1 MDLDLLKFF
10 IWETRDSNK
19 SYFLWDFFW
28 FDWDLS
34 FLSVFSEDELV
45 SSYEDILD
53 LVNTD
58 LVPVQ
63 VSKEL
68 TNRII
73 VYSKLLIASEYFNSI
88 HHYKNEHWF
97 IGELANPYYNP
108 SNINKYNGFTL
119 VKHQKATY
127 AGIIYFNCLT
137 DLEKTIDM
145 LGNDLKYLLW
155 FQKEYS

>member
-1 MDLDLLKFF
+1 MKANNL
-10 IWETRDSNK
+10 ETRSLKLTLGQAKDWFK
-19 SYFLWDFFW
+19 SGNFTLKT
-28 FDWDLS
+28 LA
-34 FLSVFSEDELV
+34 LSVFSEDELV

-63 VSKEL
+63 VPKEL

-108 SNINKYNGFTL
+108 SINY
-119 VKHQKATY
+119 
-127 AGIIYFNCLT
+127 GI
-137 DLEKTIDM
+137 
-145 LGNDLKYLLW
+145 LLLR
-155 FQKEYS
+155 

>member
-1 MDLDLLKFF
+1 METNNL
-10 IWETRDSNK
+10 ETRSFKLTLGQAKDWFK
-19 SYFLWDFFW
+19 SGDFN
-28 FDWDLS
+28 LKTLA
-34 FLSVFSEDELV
+34 LSVFSEDELV
-45 SSYEDILD
+45 SSYKDILD

-58 LVPVQ
+58 SVIVQ
-63 VSKEL
+63 VPEEL

-108 SNINKYNGFTL
+108 SNLNKYNGFTL

-145 LGNDLKYLLW
+145 LGDDLKYLL
-155 FQKEYS
+155 

>member
-1 MDLDLLKFF
+1 METNNL
-10 IWETRDSNK
+10 ETRSFKLTLSQAKDWFK
-19 SYFLWDFFW
+19 SGNFTLKT
-28 FDWDLS
+28 LA
-34 FLSVFSEDELV
+34 LSVFSEDELV
-45 SSYEDILD
+45 SSYKDIID

-58 LVPVQ
+58 SVTVQ
-63 VSKEL
+63 VPEEL

-88 HHYKNEHWF
+88 HRYKNEHWF

-108 SNINKYNGFTL
+108 SNLNKYKGFTL
-119 VKHQKATY
+119 VKHQKAIY

-145 LGNDLKYLLW
+145 LGNDLKYLL
-155 FQKEYS
+155 

>member
-1 MDLDLLKFF
+1 MKTNNL
-10 IWETRDSNK
+10 ETRSFKLTLGQAKDWFK
-19 SYFLWDFFW
+19 SGNFTLKT
-28 FDWDLS
+28 LA
-34 FLSVFSEDELV
+34 LSVFSEDELV

-108 SNINKYNGFTL
+108 SNINKYNGFNL
-119 VKHQKATY
+119 
-127 AGIIYFNCLT
+127 N
-137 DLEKTIDM
+137 IDCKVF
-145 LGNDLKYLLW
+145 GNIDI
-155 FQKEYS
+155 E

>member
-1 MDLDLLKFF
+1 METNNLK
-10 IWETRDSNK
+10 TRSLKLTLGQARDWFK
-19 SYFLWDFFW
+19 SGDFT
-28 FDWDLS
+28 LKTLA
-34 FLSVFSEDELV
+34 LSVFSEDELV
-45 SSYEDILD
+45 SSYKDIID

-58 LVPVQ
+58 SVTVQ
-63 VSKEL
+63 VPKEL

-88 HHYKNEHWF
+88 HRYKNEHWF

-145 LGNDLKYLLW
+145 LGDDLKYLL
-155 FQKEYS
+155 

>member
-1 MDLDLLKFF
+1 METNNL
-10 IWETRDSNK
+10 ETRSFKLTLGQARDWFK
-19 SYFLWDFFW
+19 SGDFN
-28 FDWDLS
+28 LKTLA
-34 FLSVFSEDELV
+34 LSVFSEDELI
-45 SSYEDILD
+45 SSYKDILD

-58 LVPVQ
+58 SVIVQ
-63 VSKEL
+63 VPKEL

-88 HHYKNEHWF
+88 HRYKNEHWF
-97 IGELANPYYNP
+97 IGELANPYYQP
-108 SNINKYNGFTL
+108 SNLNKYNGFTL

-145 LGNDLKYLLW
+145 LGDDLKSLL
-155 FQKEYS
+155 